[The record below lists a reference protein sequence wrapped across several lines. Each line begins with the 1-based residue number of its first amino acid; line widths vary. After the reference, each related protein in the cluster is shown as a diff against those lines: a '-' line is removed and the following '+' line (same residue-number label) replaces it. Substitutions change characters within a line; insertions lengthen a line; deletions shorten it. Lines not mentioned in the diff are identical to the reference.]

1 MTDPEYRRAC
11 QIEDFVNSDYI
22 DPSKFLITVQECRL
36 LMEKLRK
43 DRMDM
48 AIAMAEG
55 WDG

>member
-55 WDG
+55 